1 MRIEKITLKNYGGIE
16 NFSASFSKRDRLIY
30 VVDGGRSDDPFVYS
44 GFAGVWNVFFG
55 DALKVDAFGE
65 TSPCL
70 EFVCERDGNRFALRA
85 ESCFKETK
93 RGGKVTVTQGVRHSV
108 SYPETLDK
116 EKTNQV
122 RILRDGYLYPQKMRG
137 FGSFSPY
144 YEDFNYTM
152 EMLCR
157 EVELGDDCGYLSK
170 EEVSSL
176 KGKLRKFLRK
186 FKPIPLTE
194 NYLLGFEKDGSY
206 QVLNESGAPVYDLS
220 ADERTRAEF
229 LSWVTALSWIRE
241 AAAGLGREG
250 EYPVLA
256 QGLFWMLD
264 EGKEKKMLFDGL
276 RKAGVQAFVLA
287 EERNAELEKYFDKVL
302 VLE

>member
-30 VVDGGRSDDPFVYS
+30 VVDGGRSDDPFMYS

-70 EFVCERDGNRFALRA
+70 EFVCERDGSRFALRA
-85 ESCFKETK
+85 ESCFQEIR
-93 RGGKVTVTQGVRHSV
+93 RGGKVTVTQGIKHSF
-108 SYPETLDK
+108 SYPEDLDK
-116 EKTNQV
+116 ETAHKA
-122 RILRDGYLYPQKMRG
+122 RLLREWYLYPQKLRE
-137 FGSFSPY
+137 FNSFSPHY
-144 YEDFNYTM
+144 ADFNYSM
-152 EMLCR
+152 KRLCKDVKR
-157 EVELGDDCGYLSK
+157 GDDRGYLSK
-170 EEVSSL
+170 EEISSL
-176 KGKLRKFLRK
+176 KGKPRKFLRE

-194 NYLLGFEKDGSY
+194 NYTLSFEKDGGY
-206 QVLNESGAPVYDLS
+206 KVLNESGAPVQNLS

-229 LSWVTALSWIRE
+229 LSWTTALSWIRE
-241 AAAGLGREG
+241 AATELGRDG
-250 EYPVLA
+250 EYPVLV